1 MWTRLRGARAARR
14 KPRAQCKKAAK
25 ECSSGEGMLLT
36 ELFSALG
43 QPALCDCFSVF
54 VSIRYSRLLV
64 PVSVVRRCPEQ
75 VQSGTSVPS
84 EASCVRSFAG
94 GRSETAVSQR
104 FCCVMAMGGECI
116 GLAHRSGLVR
126 IPIAYGFLWVALSHV
141 GTAVRSKKLSSE
153 FFAASPVGHL
163 YIAAAGACAAGLAP
177 TRLGHP
183 WRNCC
188 TRRWCSVHAG
198 AFRAR
203 LQLHLFRLLLAF
215 ALICPPSSRVPAGA
229 YSQII

>member
-75 VQSGTSVPS
+75 VQSGMYSVAVNG
-84 EASCVRSFAG
+84 EKHRG
-94 GRSETAVSQR
+94 QKLRGRP
-104 FCCVMAMGGECI
+104 F
-116 GLAHRSGLVR
+116 
-126 IPIAYGFLWVALSHV
+126 
-141 GTAVRSKKLSSE
+141 
-153 FFAASPVGHL
+153 
-163 YIAAAGACAAGLAP
+163 
-177 TRLGHP
+177 
-183 WRNCC
+183 
-188 TRRWCSVHAG
+188 
-198 AFRAR
+198 
-203 LQLHLFRLLLAF
+203 
-215 ALICPPSSRVPAGA
+215 
-229 YSQII
+229 